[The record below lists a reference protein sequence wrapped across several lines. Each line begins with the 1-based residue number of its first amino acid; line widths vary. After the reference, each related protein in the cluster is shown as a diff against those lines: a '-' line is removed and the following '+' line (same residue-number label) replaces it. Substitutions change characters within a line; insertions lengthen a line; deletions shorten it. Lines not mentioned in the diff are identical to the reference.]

1 MIRVENLY
9 KSYGDLILF
18 EGINFALNER
28 ERLGVV
34 GRNGHGKTTL
44 FRMILG
50 KENPD
55 SGSIIIPKNY
65 RIGYVRQNL
74 DFRHSTILAEA
85 ISALPEDQK
94 DHHWKAQKIL
104 DGLGFKQTDFR
115 RHPKEFSGGYQVRL
129 NFAKALIAEPDLLLL
144 DEPTNFLD
152 IISIRWIE
160 RFLQNWPHEIM
171 LITHDRGFMDKLVTH
186 TMGIHRRTVHK
197 IEGNTAKYY
206 DQIAQDEAVYE
217 KTRMKD
223 ARRRK
228 EIEQFI
234 TRFRAKARQ
243 ANLVQSRMKTLRK
256 MEKKQK
262 LEKLK
267 ILDFSF
273 SSSPFQARHLLSARN
288 LNFSYDEQKPL
299 VRDFNITVEA
309 GERICVVGPNGKGK
323 STLLK
328 LLAGELLPDTGQ
340 LKYHPAVKKGYFA
353 QGSMQTLVEN
363 RTVLDEIIFSN
374 PDGDRQR
381 AHNVCGAMMFSGDD
395 ALKKISVLSGG
406 EKSRVMLGKLL
417 VSPTNLLLLDEPTN
431 HLDMES
437 CDALLAAIDNFE
449 GTVIMVTHNEMFLYA
464 LAQRLIVF
472 QNEGIDIFG
481 GSYQQ
486 FLEKGGWQDEGK
498 LNHALKQPAAKEE
511 VSVKLTKKELR
522 RRRSAIISRRSRIV
536 RPIRQQVEAVEN
548 KIEKKE
554 RELERLN
561 QSMQQA
567 TQNQGGAKI
576 AEISRAIHLCQ
587 QTIDHLFEQLEQLT
601 RDLETRNAEFEA
613 QFKKLDSEDQSVS
626 PSEK

>member
-1 MIRVENLY
+1 VIRVENLY
-9 KSYGDLILF
+9 KSYGDQVLF

-44 FRMILG
+44 LRMILG
-50 KENPD
+50 KEKPD
-55 SGSIIIPKNY
+55 SGSIIMPKNY
-65 RIGYVRQNL
+65 RVGYVSQNL
-74 DFRHSTILAEA
+74 EFRHGTILAEA
-85 ISALPEDQK
+85 ISALHETQK
-94 DHHWKAQKIL
+94 DHHWKAQKVL
-104 DGLGFKQTDFR
+104 DGLGFKQLDFK

-152 IISIRWIE
+152 ILSIRWIE

-171 LITHDRGFMDKLVTH
+171 LITHDRSFMDTLVTH
-186 TMGIHRRTVHK
+186 TMGIHRRAVRK
-197 IEGNTAKYY
+197 IEGDTAKYY
-206 DQIAQDEAVYE
+206 DQIARDEAVYE

-243 ANLVQSRMKTLRK
+243 ANLVQSRMKTLQK
-256 MEKKQK
+256 MKQKQK

-273 SSSPFQARHLLSARN
+273 SSRPFQARHLLSARRV
-288 LNFSYDEQKPL
+288 NFSFNPKKPL
-299 VRDFNITVEA
+299 LRDFKITVAA

-323 STLLK
+323 STLLR

-340 LKYHPAVKKGYFA
+340 FKYNPAVKKGYFA
-353 QGSMQTLVEN
+353 QSSLQTLVEN
-363 RTVLDEIIFSN
+363 RTVLDEILFSD
-374 PDGDRQR
+374 PEGDRQR
-381 AHNVCGAMMFSGDD
+381 ARNVCGAMMFSGDD

-449 GTVIMVTHNEMFLYA
+449 GTVIMVTHNEMFLHA

-472 QNEGIDIFG
+472 QNDGIDIFS

-498 LNHALKQPAAKEE
+498 ENHALKQSSIKEA
-511 VSVKLTKKELR
+511 VSVKLNKKELR
-522 RRRSAIISRRSRIV
+522 RRRSEIISRRSRIV
-536 RPIRQQVEAVEN
+536 KPIRQRVQAVEN
-548 KIEKKE
+548 KIEKNE
-554 RELERLN
+554 RELDRLN
-561 QSMQQA
+561 KSMQLA
-567 TQNQGGAKI
+567 TQNQDGAEI
-576 AEISRAIHLCQ
+576 AEISRSIHLCR
-587 QTIDHLFEQLEQLT
+587 QTIDRLFERLEELT
-601 RDLETRNAEFEA
+601 RDLDARNAAFDA
-613 QFKKLDSEDQSVS
+613 RLKRLDSQS
-626 PSEK
+626 

>member
-1 MIRVENLY
+1 MIRIENLH

-18 EGINFALNER
+18 EGISFALNEK
-28 ERLGVV
+28 ERVGVV

-55 SGSIIIPKNY
+55 SGSIVIPKNY
-65 RIGYVRQNL
+65 RIGYVSQNL
-74 DFRHSTILAEA
+74 KFRRGTILAEA
-85 ISALPEDQK
+85 ASALPESEKDQ
-94 DHHWKAQKIL
+94 HWKAEKIL
-104 DGLGFKQTDFR
+104 AGLGFNQVDFQKQ
-115 RHPKEFSGGYQVRL
+115 PGEFSGGYQVRL
-129 NFAKALIAEPDLLLL
+129 NLAKALIAEPDLLLL

-152 IISIRWIE
+152 IVSIRWIE
-160 RFLQNWPHEIM
+160 RFLQSWPHEIM
-171 LITHDRGFMDKLVTH
+171 LISHDRSFMDKLVTH
-186 TMGIHRRTVHK
+186 TMGIHRGGVRK
-197 IEGNTAKYY
+197 IEGDTAKYY
-206 DQIAQDEAVYE
+206 DQIAQDEEVYE

-243 ANLVQSRMKTLRK
+243 ANLVQSRMKTLQK

-273 SSSPFQARHLLSARN
+273 SSSPFEARHLLSAHN
-288 LNFSYDEQKPL
+288 VNFAYDAQKPL
-299 VRDFNITVEA
+299 VQNFKITVET

-328 LLAGELLPDTGQ
+328 LLAEELEPDSGQ
-340 LKYHPAVKKGYFA
+340 LKYHPAVKMGYFEQSSVA
-353 QGSMQTLVEN
+353 TLVEN
-363 RTVLDEIIFSN
+363 RTVLDEIIISN

-381 AHNVCGAMMFSGDD
+381 ARNVCGAMMFSGDD

-472 QNEGIDIFG
+472 QNDGIDVFS

-486 FLEKGGWQDEGK
+486 FLEKGGWQDESK
-498 LNHALKQPAAKEE
+498 MNDIRQQPDIKAD
-511 VSVKLTKKELR
+511 VSVKSTKKELR
-522 RRRSAIISRRSRIV
+522 RQRSEIISRRSRIV
-536 RPIRQQVEAVEN
+536 KPIQQRAAAVEN
-548 KIEKKE
+548 EIEKNE
-554 RELERLN
+554 RELDRLN

-567 TQNQGGAKI
+567 AQNQDGAKI
-576 AEISRAIHLCQ
+576 AEISRAIHLCRH
-587 QTIDHLFEQLEQLT
+587 TIDGLFEQLEELT
-601 RDLETRNAEFEA
+601 QDLEARNAEFDSLLDR
-613 QFKKLDSEDQSVS
+613 LDSQS
-626 PSEK
+626 

>member
-1 MIRVENLY
+1 MIRIENLH

-18 EGINFALNER
+18 EGISFALNEK
-28 ERLGVV
+28 ERVGVV

-55 SGSIIIPKNY
+55 SGSIVIPKNY
-65 RIGYVRQNL
+65 RIGYVSQNL
-74 DFRHSTILAEA
+74 KFRRGTILAEA
-85 ISALPEDQK
+85 ASALPESEKDQ
-94 DHHWKAQKIL
+94 HWKAEKIL
-104 DGLGFKQTDFR
+104 AGLGFNQVDFQKQ
-115 RHPKEFSGGYQVRL
+115 PGEFSGGYQVRL
-129 NFAKALIAEPDLLLL
+129 NLAKALIAEPDLLLL

-152 IISIRWIE
+152 IVSIRWIE
-160 RFLQNWPHEIM
+160 RFLQSWPHEIM
-171 LITHDRGFMDKLVTH
+171 LISHDRSFMDKLVTH
-186 TMGIHRRTVHK
+186 TMGIHRGGVRK
-197 IEGNTAKYY
+197 IEGDTAKYY
-206 DQIAQDEAVYE
+206 DQIAQDEEVYE

-243 ANLVQSRMKTLRK
+243 ANLVQSRMKTLQK

-273 SSSPFQARHLLSARN
+273 SSSPFEARHLLSAHN
-288 LNFSYDEQKPL
+288 VNFAYDARKPL
-299 VRDFNITVEA
+299 VQNFKITVEA
-309 GERICVVGPNGKGK
+309 GERICMVGPNGKGK

-328 LLAGELLPDTGQ
+328 LLAEELEPDSGQ
-340 LKYHPAVKKGYFA
+340 LKYHPAVKMGYFEQSSVA
-353 QGSMQTLVEN
+353 TLVEN
-363 RTVLDEIIFSN
+363 RTVLDEIIISN

-381 AHNVCGAMMFSGDD
+381 ARNACGAMMFSGDD

-472 QNEGIDIFG
+472 QNDGIDVFS

-486 FLEKGGWQDEGK
+486 FLEKGGWQDESK
-498 LNHALKQPAAKEE
+498 MNDIRQQPDIKAD
-511 VSVKLTKKELR
+511 VSVKATKKELR
-522 RRRSAIISRRSRIV
+522 RQRSEIISRRSRIV
-536 RPIRQQVEAVEN
+536 KPIQQRAATVEN
-548 KIEKKE
+548 EIEKNE
-554 RELERLN
+554 RKLDRLN

-567 TQNQGGAKI
+567 AQNQDGAKI
-576 AEISRAIHLCQ
+576 AEISRAIHLCRH
-587 QTIDHLFEQLEQLT
+587 TIDGLFEQLEELT
-601 RDLETRNAEFEA
+601 QDLEARNAEFDSLLDR
-613 QFKKLDSEDQSVS
+613 LDSET
-626 PSEK
+626 

>member
-1 MIRVENLY
+1 MIRIENLH

-18 EGINFALNER
+18 AGISFALNER

-55 SGSIIIPKNY
+55 SGSIIVPKNY
-65 RIGYVRQNL
+65 RIGYVSQNL
-74 DFRHSTILAEA
+74 EFRHDTILTEA
-85 ISALPEDQK
+85 ISALPEPEK
-94 DHHWKAQKIL
+94 DHHWKAEKIL
-104 DGLGFKQTDFR
+104 AGLGFTQTNFD
-115 RHPKEFSGGYQVRL
+115 RHPKTFSGGYQVRL
-129 NFAKALIAEPDLLLL
+129 NLAKALIAEPDLLLL

-171 LITHDRGFMDKLVTH
+171 LITHDRSFMDKLVTH
-186 TMGIHRRTVHK
+186 TMGIHRGAVRK
-197 IEGNTAKYY
+197 IEGDTAKYY
-206 DQIAQDEAVYE
+206 DQIAQDEEVYE
-217 KTRMKD
+217 KTRLKD

-228 EIEQFI
+228 EIKQFI

-243 ANLVQSRMKTLRK
+243 ANLVQSRIKTLQK

-288 LNFSYDEQKPL
+288 INFSYNAEQPL
-299 VRDFNITVEA
+299 IRDFEITVEA

-323 STLLK
+323 STLLR

-340 LKYHPAVKKGYFA
+340 FKYHPTVEKGYFA
-353 QGSMQTLVEN
+353 QSSLQTLAEN

-381 AHNVCGAMMFSGDD
+381 ARNVCGAMMFSGDD

-449 GTVIMVTHNEMFLYA
+449 GTVIMVTHNEMLLYA

-472 QNEGIDIFG
+472 QNDGIDIFG
-481 GSYQQ
+481 GSYQR
-486 FLEKGGWQDEGK
+486 FLEKGGWHGESK
-498 LNHALKQPAAKEE
+498 ANRALQQPDVKMDAA
-511 VSVKLTKKELR
+511 VKLTKKELR
-522 RRRSAIISRRSRIV
+522 RQRSEIISQRSRIV
-536 RPIRQQVEAVEN
+536 KPIQQRAEAVEN
-548 KIEKKE
+548 EIEKTE
-554 RELERLN
+554 QQLERLN

-567 TQNQGGAKI
+567 AQEQDGPKI
-576 AEISRAIHLCQ
+576 AEISQAIHLGQ
-587 QTIDHLFEQLEQLT
+587 HTIDRLFQQLEELT
-601 RDLETRNAEFEA
+601 RDLETRNAEFESRL
-613 QFKKLDSEDQSVS
+613 QNLDSQADSTS
-626 PSEK
+626 NSDT

>member
-1 MIRVENLY
+1 MIRIENLH

-18 EGINFALNER
+18 EGISFALNEK
-28 ERLGVV
+28 ERVGVV

-55 SGSIIIPKNY
+55 SGSIVIPKNY
-65 RIGYVRQNL
+65 RIGYVSQNL
-74 DFRHSTILAEA
+74 KFRRGTILAEA
-85 ISALPEDQK
+85 ASALPESEKDQ
-94 DHHWKAQKIL
+94 HWKAEKIL
-104 DGLGFKQTDFR
+104 AGLGFNQVDFQKQ
-115 RHPKEFSGGYQVRL
+115 PGEFSGGYQVRL
-129 NFAKALIAEPDLLLL
+129 NLAKALIAEPDLLLL

-152 IISIRWIE
+152 IVSIRWIE
-160 RFLQNWPHEIM
+160 RFLQSWPHEIM
-171 LITHDRGFMDKLVTH
+171 LISHDRSFMDKLVTH
-186 TMGIHRRTVHK
+186 TMGIHRGGVRK
-197 IEGNTAKYY
+197 IEGDTAKYY
-206 DQIAQDEAVYE
+206 DQIAQDEEVYE

-243 ANLVQSRMKTLRK
+243 ANLVQSRMKTLQK

-273 SSSPFQARHLLSARN
+273 SSSPFEARHLLSAHN
-288 LNFSYDEQKPL
+288 VNFAYDAQKPL
-299 VRDFNITVEA
+299 VQNFKITVET

-328 LLAGELLPDTGQ
+328 LLAEELEPDSGQ
-340 LKYHPAVKKGYFA
+340 LKYHPAVKMGYFEQSSVA
-353 QGSMQTLVEN
+353 TLVEN
-363 RTVLDEIIFSN
+363 RTVLDEIIISN

-381 AHNVCGAMMFSGDD
+381 ARNVCGAMMFSGDD

-472 QNEGIDIFG
+472 QNDGIDVFS

-486 FLEKGGWQDEGK
+486 FLEKGGWQDESK
-498 LNHALKQPAAKEE
+498 MNDIRQQPDIKAD
-511 VSVKLTKKELR
+511 VSVKATKKELR
-522 RRRSAIISRRSRIV
+522 RQRSEIISRRSRIV
-536 RPIRQQVEAVEN
+536 KPIQQRAAAVEN
-548 KIEKKE
+548 EIEKNE
-554 RELERLN
+554 RELDRLN

-567 TQNQGGAKI
+567 AQNQDGAKI
-576 AEISRAIHLCQ
+576 AEISRAIHLCRH
-587 QTIDHLFEQLEQLT
+587 TIDGLFEQLEELT
-601 RDLETRNAEFEA
+601 QDLEARNAEFDSLLDR
-613 QFKKLDSEDQSVS
+613 LDSQS
-626 PSEK
+626 

>member
-1 MIRVENLY
+1 MIRIENLH

-18 EGINFALNER
+18 EGINFALNEK
-28 ERLGVV
+28 ERVGVV

-55 SGSIIIPKNY
+55 SGSIVIPKNY
-65 RIGYVRQNL
+65 RIGYVSQNL
-74 DFRHSTILAEA
+74 EFRRGTILAEA
-85 ISALPEDQK
+85 ASALPEPEKDQ
-94 DHHWKAQKIL
+94 HWKAEKIL
-104 DGLGFKQTDFR
+104 AGLGFNQVDFQKQ
-115 RHPKEFSGGYQVRL
+115 PGEFSGGYQVRL
-129 NFAKALIAEPDLLLL
+129 NLAKALIAEPDLLLL

-152 IISIRWIE
+152 IVSIRWIE
-160 RFLQNWPHEIM
+160 RFLQSWPHEIM
-171 LITHDRGFMDKLVTH
+171 LISHDRSFMDKLVTH
-186 TMGIHRRTVHK
+186 TMGIHRGGVRK
-197 IEGNTAKYY
+197 IEGDTAKYY
-206 DQIAQDEAVYE
+206 DQIAQDEEVYE

-243 ANLVQSRMKTLRK
+243 ANLVQSRMKTLQK

-273 SSSPFQARHLLSARN
+273 SSSPFEARHLLSAHN
-288 LNFSYDEQKPL
+288 VNFAYDARKPL
-299 VRDFNITVEA
+299 VQNFKITVEA
-309 GERICVVGPNGKGK
+309 GERICMVGPNGKGK

-328 LLAGELLPDTGQ
+328 LLAEELEPDSGQ
-340 LKYHPAVKKGYFA
+340 LKYHPAVKKGYFEQSSVA
-353 QGSMQTLVEN
+353 TLVEN
-363 RTVLDEIIFSN
+363 RTVLDEIIISN

-381 AHNVCGAMMFSGDD
+381 ARNVCGAMMFSGDD

-472 QNEGIDIFG
+472 QNDGIDVFS
-481 GSYQQ
+481 GSYQR
-486 FLEKGGWQDEGK
+486 FLEKGGWQDESK
-498 LNHALKQPAAKEE
+498 MNDIRQQPDIKAD
-511 VSVKLTKKELR
+511 VSVKATKKELR
-522 RRRSAIISRRSRIV
+522 RQRSEIISRRSRVV
-536 RPIRQQVEAVEN
+536 RPIQQRAAAVEN
-548 KIEKKE
+548 EIEKNE
-554 RELERLN
+554 RELDRLN

-567 TQNQGGAKI
+567 AQTQDGTKI
-576 AEISRAIHLCQ
+576 AEISRAIHLCRH
-587 QTIDHLFEQLEQLT
+587 TIDGLFEQLEELT
-601 RDLETRNAEFEA
+601 QDLEARNAEFDSLLDR
-613 QFKKLDSEDQSVS
+613 LDSQT
-626 PSEK
+626 

>member
-1 MIRVENLY
+1 MKESDWV
-9 KSYGDLILF
+9 SW
-18 EGINFALNER
+18 
-28 ERLGVV
+28 VV
-34 GRNGHGKTTL
+34 MVTV
-44 FRMILG
+44 
-50 KENPD
+50 
-55 SGSIIIPKNY
+55 S
-65 RIGYVRQNL
+65 QNL
-74 DFRHSTILAEA
+74 EFRHNTILTEA
-85 ISALPEDQK
+85 ISALPEPEK

-104 DGLGFKQTDFR
+104 AGLGFKQMDSQ
-115 RHPKEFSGGYQVRL
+115 RHPEEFSGGYQVRL
-129 NFAKALIAEPDLLLL
+129 NLAKALISEPDLLLL

-171 LITHDRGFMDKLVTH
+171 LITHDRSFMDKLVTH
-186 TMGIHRRTVHK
+186 TMGIHRGAVRK
-197 IEGNTAKYY
+197 IEGDTAKYY
-206 DQIAQDEAVYE
+206 DQIAQDEEVYE

-243 ANLVQSRMKTLRK
+243 ANLVQSRIKTLRK
-256 MEKKQK
+256 MKKKQT

-273 SSSPFQARHLLSARN
+273 SSSPFQARHLLTAHN
-288 LNFSYDEQKPL
+288 VNFSYDTETPL
-299 VRDFNITVEA
+299 VRNFKITVEA

-323 STLLK
+323 STLLR
-328 LLAGELLPDTGQ
+328 LLAGELLPDSGQ
-340 LKYHPAVKKGYFA
+340 LKYHPAVKKGYFE
-353 QGSMQTLVEN
+353 QSSVETLVES

-381 AHNVCGAMMFSGDD
+381 ARNVCGAMMFSGDD

-449 GTVIMVTHNEMFLYA
+449 GTVIMVTHNEMFLHA

-472 QNEGIDIFG
+472 QNDGIDIFS

-486 FLEKGGWQDEGK
+486 FLEKGGWQDESK
-498 LNHALKQPAAKEE
+498 VNQTLPQPDTRMN

-522 RRRSAIISRRSRIV
+522 RQRSEIISQRSRIV
-536 RPIRQQVEAVEN
+536 KPIQQQAAAVEN
-548 KIEKKE
+548 KIEKNE
-554 RELERLN
+554 RELDRLN

-567 TQNQGGAKI
+567 AQNQDGTKI
-576 AEISRAIHLCQ
+576 AEISQAIHLCQ
-587 QTIDHLFEQLEQLT
+587 HALDRLFEQLEELT
-601 RDLETRNAEFEA
+601 RDLEVRNAEFETRLN
-613 QFKKLDSEDQSVS
+613 KLDAETSLR
-626 PSEK
+626 

>member
-1 MIRVENLY
+1 MIRIENLH

-18 EGINFALNER
+18 EGISFALNEK
-28 ERLGVV
+28 ERVGVV

-55 SGSIIIPKNY
+55 SGSIVIPKNY
-65 RIGYVRQNL
+65 RIGYVSQNL
-74 DFRHSTILAEA
+74 KFRRGTILAEA
-85 ISALPEDQK
+85 ASALPEPEKDQ
-94 DHHWKAQKIL
+94 HWKAEKIL
-104 DGLGFKQTDFR
+104 AGLGFNQVDFQKQ
-115 RHPKEFSGGYQVRL
+115 PGEFSGGYQVRL
-129 NFAKALIAEPDLLLL
+129 NLAKALIAEPDLLLL

-152 IISIRWIE
+152 IVSIRWIE
-160 RFLQNWPHEIM
+160 RFLQSWPHEIM
-171 LITHDRGFMDKLVTH
+171 LISHDRSFMDKLVTH
-186 TMGIHRRTVHK
+186 TMGIHRGGVRK
-197 IEGNTAKYY
+197 IEGDTAKYY
-206 DQIAQDEAVYE
+206 DQIAQDEEVYE

-243 ANLVQSRMKTLRK
+243 ANLVQSRMKTLQK

-273 SSSPFQARHLLSARN
+273 SSSPFEARHLLSAHN
-288 LNFSYDEQKPL
+288 VNFAYDAQKPL
-299 VRDFNITVEA
+299 VQNFKITVET

-328 LLAGELLPDTGQ
+328 LLAEELEPDSGQ
-340 LKYHPAVKKGYFA
+340 LKYHPAVKMGYFEQSSVA
-353 QGSMQTLVEN
+353 TLVEN
-363 RTVLDEIIFSN
+363 RTVLDEIIISN

-381 AHNVCGAMMFSGDD
+381 ARNVCGAMMFSGDD

-437 CDALLAAIDNFE
+437 CDALLASIANFE
-449 GTVIMVTHNEMFLYA
+449 GTVIMVTHNEMILYA

-472 QNEGIDIFG
+472 QNDGIDLFS

-486 FLEKGGWQDEGK
+486 FLEKGGWQDESK
-498 LNHALKQPAAKEE
+498 MNDIRQQPDIKAD
-511 VSVKLTKKELR
+511 VSVKATKKELR
-522 RRRSAIISRRSRIV
+522 RQRSEIISRRSRIV
-536 RPIRQQVEAVEN
+536 KPIQQRAAAVEN
-548 KIEKKE
+548 EIEKNE
-554 RELERLN
+554 RELDRLN

-567 TQNQGGAKI
+567 AQNQDGAKI
-576 AEISRAIHLCQ
+576 AEISRAIHLCRH
-587 QTIDHLFEQLEQLT
+587 TIDGLFEQLEELT
-601 RDLETRNAEFEA
+601 QDLEARNAEFDSLLDR
-613 QFKKLDSEDQSVS
+613 LDSQT
-626 PSEK
+626 